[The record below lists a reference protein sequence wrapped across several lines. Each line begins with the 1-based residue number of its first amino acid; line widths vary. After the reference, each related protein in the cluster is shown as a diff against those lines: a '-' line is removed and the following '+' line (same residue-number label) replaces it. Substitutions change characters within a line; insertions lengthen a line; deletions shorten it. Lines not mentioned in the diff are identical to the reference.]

1 MTQGYT
7 SNPMSECDTSRTI
20 VQGTLIFN
28 NLFKVYSILYNPME
42 FLRKIFGQKLLNALA
57 FFIIG
62 LALYFSDD
70 VIQAKHLGIGVTL
83 ISLLFLINEIKLRYY
98 IKRKR
103 KDEKIDSKEES
114 FIADYL
120 KDKKIN
126 YVYKKK
132 IKLSGKKIETTF
144 FLPEFDIY
152 LIYWAKNYDQKNRKE
167 IEKRF
172 NDTDTHLV
180 QIYYDNIK
188 IN

>member
-1 MTQGYT
+1 
-7 SNPMSECDTSRTI
+7 
-20 VQGTLIFN
+20 
-28 NLFKVYSILYNPME
+28 ME

-180 QIYYDNIK
+180 QIYYDNIINKNQLDWKFTERLLK
-188 IN
+188 IIKKDRE